1 MVQAPSL
8 QMAWLGYQG
17 LPGFLSHLDLK
28 AEAPMG
34 CLHMRPNPDGTDNNS
49 ISREW
54 TSFPPSMASLLE
66 IGGRKRKSDLK
77 ECPTFIKNS
86 YNHEP
91 GKRKQTWASI

>member
-34 CLHMRPNPDGTDNNS
+34 CLHMRPNPDGTDLQGTNLFPAFHGIASGNR
-49 ISREW
+49 REKKKVG
-54 TSFPPSMASLLE
+54 SEGMPN
-66 IGGRKRKSDLK
+66 IHK
-77 ECPTFIKNS
+77 E
-86 YNHEP
+86 
-91 GKRKQTWASI
+91 